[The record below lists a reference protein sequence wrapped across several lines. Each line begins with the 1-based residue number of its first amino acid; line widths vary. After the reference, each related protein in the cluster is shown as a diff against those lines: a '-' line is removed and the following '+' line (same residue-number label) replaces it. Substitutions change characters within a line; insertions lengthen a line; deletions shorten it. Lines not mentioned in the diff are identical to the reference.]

1 MFYCKNISYFEGQNL
16 LLLSLI
22 SIDYVVD
29 SYGTHNFH
37 LFDKTWR
44 VVQAFHIIDA
54 DKNDGKRGVI
64 YVIII
69 VME

>member
-1 MFYCKNISYFEGQNL
+1 MSYPEGRNL

-22 SIDYVVD
+22 CIDYLVD
-29 SYGTHNFH
+29 SQGTHNFR

-54 DKNDGKRGVI
+54 DKNDGKRSVI
-64 YVIII
+64 YVTII
-69 VME
+69 VMD